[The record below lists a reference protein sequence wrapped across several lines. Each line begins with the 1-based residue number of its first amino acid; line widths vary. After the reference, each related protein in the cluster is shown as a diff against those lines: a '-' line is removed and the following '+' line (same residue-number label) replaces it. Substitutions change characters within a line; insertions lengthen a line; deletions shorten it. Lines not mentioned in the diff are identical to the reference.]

1 MFKVIKKG
9 KNIPISLLFVF
20 NIYLPSLILSVKC
33 EVKLEL
39 TIDINM
45 VSLYLTLCKLYIL
58 SIGQV
63 CLKSD
68 PSRYLLV
75 QSQQ

>member
-9 KNIPISLLFVF
+9 KNIPIFLLFVF

-63 CLKSD
+63 CSKSD